1 MGCAAAASV
10 GQDRGGRRVATY
22 YLYRLHPNG
31 RITARDVL
39 EAEDD
44 AEAVAL
50 AERAEHG
57 DAMELWQG
65 ARMVRAFEGGR
76 GIPR

>member
-1 MGCAAAASV
+1 M
-10 GQDRGGRRVATY
+10 ATY

-39 EAEDD
+39 EAETDE
-44 AEAVAL
+44 EAVAL
-50 AERAEHG
+50 AEKAGHG

-65 ARMVRAFEGGR
+65 ARIVRVIEGG
-76 GIPR
+76 

>member
-1 MGCAAAASV
+1 M
-10 GQDRGGRRVATY
+10 ATY
-22 YLYRLHPNG
+22 YLYRLHETG

-44 AEAVAL
+44 AEAVAM

-65 ARMVRAFEGGR
+65 ARMVRVFEGR
-76 GIPR
+76 